1 MSNHNPEY
9 AILIHYSEIALKKN
23 NRSFF
28 ERKFVENITKHIKNL
43 QYSKVRRISSRIF
56 VEGIQYD
63 QWDEFKGRI
72 KNVMG
77 MKNAILMIKSNH
89 NLDDMKN
96 TIDILVDKYEYD
108 TFRITCKRH
117 FKGYEKTSQEINMLL
132 GEHVVNKTK
141 KSVNLTSPDLNII
154 VEILKD
160 KAYIG
165 SSKILGYSGL
175 PARSQEKAFSLISS
189 GIDSPVASFEMIKRG
204 VNLNFIHFHSAPAVN
219 RQSIEN
225 VKKLINLL
233 LKYQLECK
241 LYIVPLLDVQQK
253 IMQEVKDK
261 FWVIFF
267 RRSMMKIANKIALS
281 NKGAALVTGDAVGQV
296 ASQTLSNIRA
306 ISEASTLPILRPLSG
321 MNKEDIINRARE
333 IGTYDISIEPYQ
345 DCCSFFVP
353 AHPETKAKMFEIFK
367 IDENLDLDNVHQ
379 KAIEDLE
386 VINYKYR
393 GE

>member
-96 TIDILVDKYEYD
+96 TIDILVDNYEYD

>member
-1 MSNHNPEY
+1 
-9 AILIHYSEIALKKN
+9 
-23 NRSFF
+23 
-28 ERKFVENITKHIKNL
+28 
-43 QYSKVRRISSRIF
+43 
-56 VEGIQYD
+56 
-63 QWDEFKGRI
+63 
-72 KNVMG
+72 
-77 MKNAILMIKSNH
+77 
-89 NLDDMKN
+89 
-96 TIDILVDKYEYD
+96 
-108 TFRITCKRH
+108 
-117 FKGYEKTSQEINMLL
+117 
-132 GEHVVNKTK
+132 
-141 KSVNLTSPDLNII
+141 
-154 VEILKD
+154 
-160 KAYIG
+160 
-165 SSKILGYSGL
+165 
-175 PARSQEKAFSLISS
+175 
-189 GIDSPVASFEMIKRG
+189 MIKRG

-267 RRSMMKIANKIALS
+267 RRSMIKIANKIALS

>member
-1 MSNHNPEY
+1 MSNHNPKY

-96 TIDILVDKYEYD
+96 TIDILVDNYEYD

>member
-28 ERKFVENITKHIKNL
+28 ERKFVENITKHLKNL

-56 VEGIQYD
+56 IEGIEYD
-63 QWDEFKGRI
+63 QWDEIKGRI

-96 TIDILVDKYEYD
+96 TIDILVDKYKYD

-154 VEILKD
+154 IEILKD

-175 PARSQEKAFSLISS
+175 PAKSQEKAFSLISS

-267 RRSMMKIANKIALS
+267 RRSMIKIANKIALS

-367 IDENLDLDNVHQ
+367 IDENLDLDNIHQ